1 MVVEYISELR
11 QTLETMFSR
20 IEAGEDIMAQL
31 HRIEVLSEAM
41 STAGGGKA
49 VPAMLLHYLERK
61 SYTKALAFLEE
72 M

>member
-1 MVVEYISELR
+1 MQVEYLSELR

-31 HRIEVLSEAM
+31 HRIEALSQDI
-41 STAGGGKA
+41 SPTA
-49 VPAMLLHYLERK
+49 PARLRHYLERK
-61 SYTKALAFLEE
+61 SYTKALEFLEQ